1 MVRAKQVARKSTTG
15 GKAIKTSAFVIS
27 RKRLDFET
35 GAAEGSFM
43 KPQR

>member
-1 MVRAKQVARKSTTG
+1 MVRAKQVARKSTG
-15 GKAIKTSAFVIS
+15 GRAIKTSAFQIS